1 MSSNKPKLTIVKIP
15 LAQWQAERNNRIA
28 ASMARYISFHNA
40 HMMTKGEPKMQPK
53 QELKK

>member
-28 ASMARYISFHNA
+28 ASMARYSSFHNA